1 MQTSAQPPAASHRE
15 QPAANGAAP
24 NVDPAEI
31 ERFGAMAAKWWD
43 PDGVFRPLH
52 RLAPA
57 RLGFVREVVTAA
69 LLLPDRGLKPLS
81 GVRLID
87 IGCGGGLVAEPL
99 ARLGATVTGIDL
111 ATDSIAAAKAHA
123 AEAGVPV
130 DYRAQSIEDVAAAGE
145 RFDVALCLE
154 VLEHVPDPAAFL
166 ATAARVVEPGGV
178 LIASTINRTSKAWLL
193 AIVGAEYVLG
203 WLPRGT
209 HQWDKFVTP
218 NELEAAMARAGM
230 RTTAET
236 GVIYNIL
243 ADSWQLSRDM
253 DVNYMLVADKPA

>member
-69 LLLPDRGLKPLS
+69 LLLPDRGVKPLA

-209 HQWDKFVTP
+209 HQWDRFITP
-218 NELEAAMARAGM
+218 EELEEQMRAAGLTPDRREGVTFDPLRDTWNRA
-230 RTTAET
+230 
-236 GVIYNIL
+236 
-243 ADSWQLSRDM
+243 ADT
-253 DVNYMLVADKPA
+253 DVNYMVSARRS

>member
-1 MQTSAQPPAASHRE
+1 MQRAAETTPQIQRE
-15 QPAANGAAP
+15 QPAPNGAAP
-24 NVDPAEI
+24 NVDPAEV
-31 ERFGAMAAKWWD
+31 ERFGAMATKWWD

-69 LLLPDRGLKPLS
+69 LLLPDRGLKPLA

-111 ATDSIAAAKAHA
+111 ATDSIAAARAHA
-123 AEAGVPV
+123 ADAGVPV

-145 RFDVALCLE
+145 RYDVALCLE

-209 HQWDKFVTP
+209 HQWDRFITP
-218 NELEAAMARAGM
+218 DELEEQMRAAGLAPDRDRKSTRLNSSH
-230 RTTAET
+230 RT
-236 GVIYNIL
+236 
-243 ADSWQLSRDM
+243 
-253 DVNYMLVADKPA
+253 

>member
-1 MQTSAQPPAASHRE
+1 MQTSSTRAPAGSERH
-15 QPAANGAAP
+15 

-31 ERFGAMAAKWWD
+31 ERFGSMAAKWWD
-43 PDGVFRPLH
+43 PHGVFRPLH
-52 RLAPA
+52 QLAPA
-57 RLGFVREVVTAA
+57 RLGFIREVVTGA
-69 LLLPDRGLKPLS
+69 LGLDDRGLHPLK

-99 ARLGATVTGIDL
+99 ARLGASVTGIDL
-111 ATDSIAAAKAHA
+111 ATDSIEAARAHA
-123 AEAGVPV
+123 RANGVAV
-130 DYRAQSIEDVAAAGE
+130 DYRAESIENIAAAGE

-178 LIASTINRTSKAWLL
+178 LIASTINRTRKAWLL

-209 HQWDKFVTP
+209 HQWDRFITP
-218 NELEAAMARAGM
+218 DELDGHIAAAGLKPD
-230 RTTAET
+230 RRE
-236 GVIYNIL
+236 GVVYDPL
-243 ADSWQLSRDM
+243 RDRWTRSAT
-253 DVNYMLVADKPA
+253 DTEVNYMASARRMP